1 MPQPLMPKATAVWL
15 IDNTALTFEQV
26 AEFCGLHVL
35 EVQGIAD
42 GEVAIGIVGLDPIAN
57 GQLSRAEIARCEKD
71 RTARLNLIKTDIP
84 QPARRTRG
92 ARYTPVSKRGDRPN
106 AIAWMLK
113 FHPEIS
119 DSQIQKLLGTTKA
132 TINAIRDRSHWNAQ
146 NIKPQDP
153 VSLGICSQIDLD
165 TVVRTARERREAKL
179 RKEGIDPTTAAELH
193 PLPQPE
199 DLLGEAAA
207 GDPLAEPVLPQPAPA
222 DEGAAES
229 PEETREA
236 AEAVFADLDTTD
248 EGADETTAGDT
259 ADDGV
264 ADDGAADDGAADDEA
279 ADDEAG
285 DDEAGDDGAAEDSA
299 GENVDG
305 DETAERQHN
314 G

>member
-42 GEVAIGIVGLDPIAN
+42 GEVAVGIVGLDPVAN
-57 GQLSRAEIARCEKD
+57 GQLSRNEIARCESDKS
-71 RTARLNLIKTDIP
+71 ARLSLIKTDIP
-84 QPARRTRG
+84 QPRRRTRG

-165 TVVRTARERREAKL
+165 GVVRAARERREAKL
-179 RKEGIDPTTAAELH
+179 RKEGIDPGEVADLA
-193 PLPQPE
+193 PLPEPE
-199 DLLGEAAA
+199 ALLD
-207 GDPLAEPVLPQPAPA
+207 DPLSEPVPEPRTVPEPPAT
-222 DEGAAES
+222 AEDR
-229 PEETREA
+229 REA
-236 AEAVFADLDTTD
+236 AEAMFS
-248 EGADETTAGDT
+248 ESQPP
-259 ADDGV
+259 ADDGEDM
-264 ADDGAADDGAADDEA
+264 ADDPSSGESAETG
-279 ADDEAG
+279 
-285 DDEAGDDGAAEDSA
+285 AEDA
-299 GENVDG
+299 PEDA
-305 DETAERQHN
+305 ETAPIAGPDESGEADRRQD
-314 G
+314 

>member
-42 GEVAIGIVGLDPIAN
+42 GEVAVGIVGLDPVAN
-57 GQLSRAEIARCEKD
+57 GQLSRNEIARCESDKS
-71 RTARLNLIKTDIP
+71 ARLSLIKTDIP
-84 QPARRTRG
+84 QPRRRTRG

-165 TVVRTARERREAKL
+165 GVVRAARERREAKL
-179 RKEGIDPTTAAELH
+179 RKEGIDPGEVADLA
-193 PLPQPE
+193 PLPEPE
-199 DLLGEAAA
+199 ALLD
-207 GDPLAEPVLPQPAPA
+207 DPLSEPVPEPRTVPEPPAT
-222 DEGAAES
+222 AEDR
-229 PEETREA
+229 REA
-236 AEAVFADLDTTD
+236 AEAMFS
-248 EGADETTAGDT
+248 ESQPQ
-259 ADDGV
+259 ADDGEDM
-264 ADDGAADDGAADDEA
+264 ADDPSSGESAETG
-279 ADDEAG
+279 
-285 DDEAGDDGAAEDSA
+285 AEDA
-299 GENVDG
+299 PEDA
-305 DETAERQHN
+305 ETAPIAAPDESGEADRRQD
-314 G
+314 

>member
-42 GEVAIGIVGLDPIAN
+42 GEVAIGIVGLDPVAN
-57 GQLSRAEIARCEKD
+57 GQLSRGEIARCEADKS
-71 RTARLNLIKTDIP
+71 ARLSLVKTDVP
-84 QPARRTRG
+84 QPRRRTRG

-165 TVVRTARERREAKL
+165 GVVRSARERREAKL
-179 RKEGIDPTTAAELH
+179 RKEGIEPGDVADLAPLPVPAEL
-193 PLPQPE
+193 LDDPE
-199 DLLGEAAA
+199 
-207 GDPLAEPVLPQPAPA
+207 PEPRRAPEPPAT
-222 DEGAAES
+222 
-229 PEETREA
+229 PENRREA
-236 AEAVFADLDTTD
+236 AEAMFAEPQAGEDPAAEDDSASDD
-248 EGADETTAGDT
+248 EAVADEEADADADADRAAADETSDE
-259 ADDGV
+259 DDGD
-264 ADDGAADDGAADDEA
+264 DDGEALPHDSEA
-279 ADDEAG
+279 APVEADADPSEAG
-285 DDEAGDDGAAEDSA
+285 R
-299 GENVDG
+299 
-305 DETAERQHN
+305 RQE
-314 G
+314 